1 MSFFTTAARALP
13 RFFCMVA
20 VAAAT
25 MLAPAAAQNALTTVR
40 VGVLPN
46 DDMIALLYG
55 VRTGMFQK
63 AGLDVQIDR
72 SASNGAAIAAA
83 VNGGSLEIGKS
94 SLQTLIEAH
103 IHNVPFWLV
112 GTAAVYDSRA
122 PYAGLLVM
130 KDSPFTNVTQIQS
143 GVVGLSS
150 AKDVAQIA
158 ILKSLDDAG
167 IKPNNLQFTE
177 IPMSAGAA
185 ALEQGRTVAQE
196 ISYPLAQ
203 AAIDSGKFRF
213 LPALDTFG
221 KTYAFSVYFTTQDYA
236 TKNAAVVKT
245 FTRVLADAA
254 RYTNAHHDV
263 TAPMLADFS
272 GIALATIQRMPRV
285 NNGTGIS
292 PSSVQPMIDA
302 EAKYGFIDHAFPAK
316 DMIDPDVATK

>member
-1 MSFFTTAARALP
+1 MMHLAARGRTPLLLLCVVSVLAAL
-13 RFFCMVA
+13 
-20 VAAAT
+20 
-25 MLAPAAAQNALTTVR
+25 LAPAAAQPALTTIR

-55 VRTGMFQK
+55 VRTGMFEK

-83 VNGGSLEIGKS
+83 VTGGSLDIGKS

-103 IHNVPFWLV
+103 IHNVPFWLI

-122 PYAGLLVM
+122 PYAGLLVL
-130 KDSPFTNVTQIQS
+130 KDSPYTQTTQIQS

-167 IKPNNLQFTE
+167 VKPTGLQFTE

-185 ALEQGRTVAQE
+185 ALEAGRTVAQE

-221 KTYAFSVYFTTQDYA
+221 KTYAFSVYFTTKDYA
-236 TKNAAVVKT
+236 SKNAALVKT

-254 RYTNAHHDV
+254 RFTNGHHDV
-263 TAPMLADFS
+263 TAPMLADYS

-285 NNGTGIS
+285 NNGTGIT
-292 PSSVQPMIDA
+292 PGSVQPMIDA
-302 EAKYGFIDHAFPAK
+302 EAKYGFIDHAFPAA
-316 DMIDPDVATK
+316 DMIDPDVMTK

>member
-1 MSFFTTAARALP
+1 MTNAAARACTIALLLLCIVP
-13 RFFCMVA
+13 APA
-20 VAAAT
+20 VAQT
-25 MLAPAAAQNALTTVR
+25 APAQTALTTVR

-55 VRTGMFQK
+55 VRTGLFAK
-63 AGLDVQIDR
+63 AGLDVEIDR

-83 VNGGSLEIGKS
+83 VTGGSLDIGKS

-103 IHNVPFWLV
+103 IHNVPFWLI

-122 PYAGLLVM
+122 PYAGLLVL
-130 KDSPFTNVTQIQS
+130 KDSPYAKTTDIQS

-158 ILKSLDDAG
+158 LLKSLDDAG
-167 IKPNNLQFTE
+167 LKATGVQFTE

-185 ALEQGRTVAQE
+185 ALEAGRTVAQE

-203 AAIDSGKFRF
+203 AAVDSGKFRF

-221 KTYAFSVYFTTQDYA
+221 KTYAFSVYFTTKDYA
-236 TKNAAVVKT
+236 AKNAGVVKT

-254 RYTNAHHDV
+254 RFTNTHHDV
-263 TAPMLADFS
+263 TAPLLADYS

-285 NNGTGIS
+285 NNGTGIA
-292 PSSVQPMIDA
+292 PGAVQPMIDA
-302 EAKYGFIDHAFPAK
+302 EAKYGFIGHAFPAA
-316 DMIDPDVATK
+316 DMIDPDVMSK

>member
-1 MSFFTTAARALP
+1 MSIRTARARALP
-13 RFFCMVA
+13 LLLCA
-20 VAAAT
+20 VLALAGSTAA
-25 MLAPAAAQNALTTVR
+25 PGWAQTAVTTVK

-83 VNGGSLEIGKS
+83 VTGGSLDIGKS

-103 IHNVPFWLV
+103 LHNVPFWLI

-122 PYAGLLVM
+122 PYVGLLVL
-130 KDSPFTNVTQIQS
+130 KDSPYTNATQIQS

-158 ILKSLDDAG
+158 LLKSLDDAG
-167 IKPNNLQFTE
+167 VKANALQFTE

-213 LPALDTFG
+213 IPALDTFG
-221 KTYAFSVYFTTQDYA
+221 KTYAFSVYFTTIDYA
-236 TKNAAVVKT
+236 TKNTTLVKT
-245 FTRVLADAA
+245 FTRVLAAAA
-254 RYTNAHHDV
+254 RYTNGHHDV
-263 TAPMLADFS
+263 TAPLLADFS
-272 GIALATIQRMPRV
+272 GIALPTIQRMPRV
-285 NNGTGIS
+285 NNGTGIA
-292 PSSVQPMIDA
+292 PSTVQPMIDA
-302 EAKYGFIDHAFPAK
+302 EAKYGFIDHAFPAAE
-316 DMIDPDVATK
+316 MIDPDVATK

>member
-1 MSFFTTAARALP
+1 MKLFFALARVLGIAFALAASAL
-13 RFFCMVA
+13 
-20 VAAAT
+20 
-25 MLAPAAAQNALTTVR
+25 LPAAAQTGPLTIR

-55 VRTGMFQK
+55 VKTGMFLK

-83 VNGGSLEIGKS
+83 VSGGSLDLGKS

-103 IHNVPFWLV
+103 IHNVPFVLI

-122 PYAGLLVM
+122 PYAGLLVK
-130 KDSPFTNVTQIQS
+130 KDSPFNSVTDIQS
-143 GVVGLSS
+143 GIIGLSS

-158 ILKSLDDAG
+158 LLKSLDDAG
-167 IKPNNLQFTE
+167 LSGKNLQFTE

-185 ALEQGRTVAQE
+185 ALDQGRTVAQE

-203 AAIDSGKFRF
+203 AAVDSGKFRF

-221 KTYAFSVYFTTQDYA
+221 KTFAFSVYFTTRDYA
-236 TKNAAVVKT
+236 TKNAAAVKT

-254 RYTNAHHDV
+254 RFTNTHHDV
-263 TAPMLADFS
+263 TAPMLADYS

-292 PSSVQPMIDA
+292 ASSVQPMIDA
-302 EAKYGFIDHAFPAK
+302 EAKYGFIDHAFPAA
-316 DMIDPDVATK
+316 DMIDPDVGSK